1 MLLLLLMMMMVV
13 MMMMLMMMLRMMRC
27 RRMMMLTML
36 MVRMMMLRRMRMRML
51 MMMMRMMMLRR
62 MGMRM
67 AMRKIKWR
75 RTRCR
80 MMMLRMKKMMMMM
93 IKISQEPL
101 DTEIYRKNAAAQTEP
116 RTQTNTLCE
125 PAQSKRKDFTRATLL
140 YGNSQV
146 RCCRPK
152 LRRWLCAILR
162 NRNECQ
168 DFTRATLCRKFAG
181 KMPQTKMSPER
192 GHRLCANLRSWNT
205 CQDFTKATL
214 CGNLQVKCRM
224 PDWAPWSS
232 TDLYTCRK
240 NPSVWTHCLGNN
252 FCRMYFGSWKGRFF
266 HFFPMLQDAASYK
279 CACLFSA
286 TFQTTLCRCIL
297 FCEFVHAWDN
307 CSKDTVNQ
315 NNRSRRR
322 LWQQEKRRHDKR
334 RQEVECRET
343 LCASLR
349 ASQNEPRTPTAQNAD
364 IHFVRACGIE
374 THVKISQGPLYTE
387 IHWKNAV
394 VQNRARRL
402 FTSLRSRNACRDFS
416 VIRNSISRRW
426 FWQQEKRRRDKRRH
440 EVERRE
446 ALRASLRA
454 SQNEPRTRTAQN
466 TDIYFVRAC
475 GVETHVKI
483 SQGPLYTEIHWKNA
497 TPQNESRTQT
507 KTLCEPAESKRMSK
521 FHKTVETLV
530 KISQEPLYYTEILR
544 KNAVVQNRAA
554 DFNYASLRSRNACR
568 DFRRVT
574 SYGNLQV
581 KCCRP
586 KPRRRLCAILR
597 NRNACQDFTRAT
609 LYWGLQVKCHRRE

>member
-1 MLLLLLMMMMVV
+1 MQ
-13 MMMMLMMMLRMMRC
+13 R
-27 RRMMMLTML
+27 
-36 MVRMMMLRRMRMRML
+36 
-51 MMMMRMMMLRR
+51 
-62 MGMRM
+62 
-67 AMRKIKWR
+67 
-75 RTRCR
+75 
-80 MMMLRMKKMMMMM
+80 
-93 IKISQEPL
+93 
-101 DTEIYRKNAAAQTEP
+101 D
-116 RTQTNTLCE
+116 TLCE
-125 PAQSKRKDFTRATLL
+125 PARVPEWAQNANSPERRHTFRA
-140 YGNSQV
+140 S
-146 RCCRPK
+146 
-152 LRRWLCAILR
+152 LR
-162 NRNECQ
+162 NRNACQ
-168 DFTRATLCRKFAG
+168 DFTRATLY
-181 KMPQTKMSPER
+181 
-192 GHRLCANLRSWNT
+192 
-205 CQDFTKATL
+205 
-214 CGNLQVKCRM
+214 GNSLEKCR
-224 PDWAPWSS
+224 
-232 TDLYTCRK
+232 
-240 NPSVWTHCLGNN
+240 
-252 FCRMYFGSWKGRFF
+252 
-266 HFFPMLQDAASYK
+266 
-279 CACLFSA
+279 
-286 TFQTTLCRCIL
+286 
-297 FCEFVHAWDN
+297 
-307 CSKDTVNQ
+307 
-315 NNRSRRR
+315 
-322 LWQQEKRRHDKR
+322 
-334 RQEVECRET
+334 
-343 LCASLR
+343 
-349 ASQNEPRTPTAQNAD
+349 
-364 IHFVRACGIE
+364 
-374 THVKISQGPLYTE
+374 GP
-387 IHWKNAV
+387 
-394 VQNRARRL
+394 NRARRL